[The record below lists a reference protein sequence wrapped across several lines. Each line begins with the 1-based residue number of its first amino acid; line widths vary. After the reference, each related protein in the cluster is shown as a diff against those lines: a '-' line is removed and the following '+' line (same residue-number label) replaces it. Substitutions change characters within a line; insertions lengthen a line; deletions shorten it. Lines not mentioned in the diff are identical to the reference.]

1 MNVIDPSDMIGKD
14 PPLAES
20 PEAFVVKLLHV
31 GLKVVLVLSMVIE
44 VTLPGH
50 QTSCK
55 MDGEHVYD
63 SRCQGLFQD
72 FGGWG

>member
-1 MNVIDPSDMIGKD
+1 MNAIDPSDIIGKD

-20 PEAFVVKLLHV
+20 PDAFIVELLHV
-31 GLKVVLVLSMVIE
+31 RLEVVLVLSMVIE

-50 QTSCK
+50 QTSCN

-63 SRCQGLFQD
+63 NRCEGLIQD